1 MNFLINFVILIC
13 EILKDGQKSILPVY
27 ISSFYCPRKLSVMK
41 ILLVEDD
48 PKISSFVKI
57 GLESKDCMVDVAF
70 ESNIGERLALTRN
83 YDVIILDVV
92 IPGISGFDLCRKI
105 RDFGNPTPVI
115 MLTSL
120 DSVDDKLKGF
130 DCGAD
135 DYLVKPFSFQ
145 ELFARIKALVRRNK
159 EASVIPVIRVLDLE
173 LDSVTKKVTR
183 NDQDVPLTATEYKIL
198 ELLISNKDKVFDRIH
213 IAEKVWGYNFNSG
226 TNVIDVHINSLR
238 KKIDKNHPQKLIHT
252 KKGFG
257 YVLSENIP
265 TA

>member
-1 MNFLINFVILIC
+1 
-13 EILKDGQKSILPVY
+13 
-27 ISSFYCPRKLSVMK
+27 MK

-57 GLESKDCMVDVAF
+57 GLESNSCMVDTAF
-70 ESNIGERLALTRN
+70 DSIIGERLALTRK

-92 IPGISGFDLCRKI
+92 IPGISGFDLCKKI
-105 RDFGNPTPVI
+105 RNSCNQTPII

-120 DSVDDKLKGF
+120 DTVEDKLTGF

-145 ELFARIKALVRRNK
+145 ELFARIKALIRRNK
-159 EASVIPVIRVLDLE
+159 EIIVNPVIKVLDLE
-173 LDSVTKKVTR
+173 LDSMSKKVKR
-183 NDQDVPLTATEYKIL
+183 NDKDISLTATEYKIL
-198 ELLISNKDKVFDRIH
+198 ELLMSNRNKVFDRIH
-213 IAEKVWGYNFNSG
+213 IAEKIWGYSFNSG

-238 KKIDKNHPQKLIHT
+238 NKIDKGFSKKLIHT

-257 YVLSENIP
+257 YVLSEGFEN
-265 TA
+265 

>member
-1 MNFLINFVILIC
+1 M
-13 EILKDGQKSILPVY
+13 
-27 ISSFYCPRKLSVMK
+27 R

-57 GLESKDCMVDVAF
+57 GLESNGCLVDIAYD
-70 ESNIGERLALTRN
+70 STIGEKLALTRK

-105 RDFGNPTPVI
+105 RNKSNMAPII

-120 DSVDDKLKGF
+120 DSIEDKLTGF

-145 ELFARIKALVRRNK
+145 ELFARIKALIRRNK
-159 EASVIPVIRVLDLE
+159 DVPVIPVLKVLDLE
-173 LDSVTKKVTR
+173 LDSISKKVKR
-183 NDQDVPLTATEYKIL
+183 GSKEISLTATEYKIL
-198 ELLISNKDKVFDRIH
+198 ELLMSNKDKVFNRIQ
-213 IAEKVWGYNFNSG
+213 ITENIWGYSFNSG

-238 KKIDKNHPQKLIHT
+238 KKIDKDFSQKLLHT

-257 YVLSENIP
+257 YLLSGD
-265 TA
+265 TQS

>member
-1 MNFLINFVILIC
+1 
-13 EILKDGQKSILPVY
+13 
-27 ISSFYCPRKLSVMK
+27 MK

-57 GLESKDCMVDVAF
+57 GLESNDCLVDVAYD
-70 ESNIGERLALTRN
+70 STIGEKLAFTRK

-92 IPGISGFDLCRKI
+92 IPGISGFDLCKKI
-105 RDFGNPTPVI
+105 RNNKNMTPVI

-120 DSVDDKLKGF
+120 DTVEDKLTGF

-159 EASVIPVIRVLDLE
+159 DTPVIPVLKVLDLE
-173 LDSVTKKVTR
+173 LDSISKKVKR
-183 NDQDVPLTATEYKIL
+183 NDKEITLTATEYKIL
-198 ELLISNKDKVFDRIH
+198 ELLMSNSNKVLNRIQ
-213 IAEKVWGYNFNSG
+213 ILENIWGYSFNSG

-238 KKIDKNHPQKLIHT
+238 KKIDRDFSQKLLHT

-257 YVLSENIP
+257 YLLS
-265 TA
+265 ADQQC

>member
-1 MNFLINFVILIC
+1 
-13 EILKDGQKSILPVY
+13 
-27 ISSFYCPRKLSVMK
+27 MK
-41 ILLVEDD
+41 ILLIEDD

-57 GLESKDCMVDVAF
+57 GLESNDCLVDIAYD
-70 ESNIGERLALTRN
+70 STIGEKLALTRK

-92 IPGISGFDLCRKI
+92 IPGFSGFDLCKKI
-105 RDFGNPTPVI
+105 RNNKNMTPVI

-120 DSVDDKLKGF
+120 DSVEDKLTGF

-159 EASVIPVIRVLDLE
+159 DAPAIPVLKVLDLE
-173 LDSVTKKVTR
+173 LDSISKKVKR
-183 NDQDVPLTATEYKIL
+183 DNKEISLTATEYKIL
-198 ELLISNKDKVFDRIH
+198 ELLMINKDKVFDRIQ
-213 IAEKVWGYNFNSG
+213 IAENIWGYSFNSG

-238 KKIDKNHPQKLIHT
+238 KKIDKDFSQKLLHT

-257 YVLSENIP
+257 YLLSGD
-265 TA
+265 TQS